1 MKVCTSEEATAFNC
15 YRMPKKCCGAQCMAW
30 EETGDNGLCGALPK
44 SEVMQHAVGQFGGMP
59 IFEPYPLNNDPPSSP
74 YNVLEVVQVSAT
86 LLDHVSIDAS
96 HGDAPYEPT
105 TSQDLGQSHTP
116 APKHNKHKG
125 GR

>member
-44 SEVMQHAVGQFGGMP
+44 SEVMMSAGEIRHGADTVPALRSYSFPTMGELKSTELPPLTDDVIDSLTFAP
-59 IFEPYPLNNDPPSSP
+59 I
-74 YNVLEVVQVSAT
+74 A
-86 LLDHVSIDAS
+86 
-96 HGDAPYEPT
+96 
-105 TSQDLGQSHTP
+105 QDLGQSHTP